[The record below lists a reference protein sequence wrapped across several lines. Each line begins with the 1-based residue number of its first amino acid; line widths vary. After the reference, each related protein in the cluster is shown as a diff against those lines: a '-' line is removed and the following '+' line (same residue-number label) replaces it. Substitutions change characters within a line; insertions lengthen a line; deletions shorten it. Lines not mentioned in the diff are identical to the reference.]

1 MIPEQCPCGSSKL
14 FAACCAPFLKKEAQP
29 TTPEQLMRSR
39 YTAFYTGNVDYLMA
53 TQHPSTRQPDER
65 RLLEG
70 TVNETE
76 WLSLRVLNAKA
87 NFVEFV
93 AFHRTNDRIGQLH
106 ERSEFTLQSG
116 RWYYLQGVTLP
127 AIKLERNDPCW
138 CGSGRKL
145 KKCHGE

>member
-1 MIPEQCPCGSSKL
+1 MIPEQCPCGSGKL
-14 FAACCAPFLKKEAQP
+14 FAACCAPFLKKEALP